1 MFETDVFIYKA
12 FSLSEGYRNM
22 PSPQEIFETV
32 KKISHD
38 VEISTDTP
46 DETKRKVQEKYR
58 DFSLNYP
65 AIFIMAADGNL
76 DMKRFESMV
85 NMAQRVKDDKIS
97 QHDAS
102 VKVGESLVNDYVK
115 PKIKDLPK
123 TKRK

>member
-1 MFETDVFIYKA
+1 
-12 FSLSEGYRNM
+12 M

-123 TKRK
+123 TKRE